1 MCTMIKKMIV
11 FFLLVLMVGF
21 SLVFADGPHILKD
34 LKKPDMLRVDKDEL
48 YVIQGTTILVYSLK
62 DFSLI
67 RKFGKAG
74 SGRGELSRVVEWP
87 NLIRVYKD
95 HILVET
101 SDKLVYFTKEGKPIK
116 EKRRP
121 RHSALFIPVGN
132 HFVGKIYLHDK
143 SANIQYMRV
152 VICDSQLYE
161 IKEIH
166 RQKWF
171 QQYRPKGF
179 QIQLFSDYLN
189 FEVYENK
196 IFIEESPEGLYID
209 VYDSEGNKLYQVK
222 KPYEKIKVTEAD
234 KENATAELR
243 EDEKAYLMIRQL
255 GSWEKVLEVMDIL
268 FPVFKPP
275 IRNIEINNNKLYV
288 QTFKQQENKDEFV
301 VMDLKGN
308 ILKTV
313 FLPLG
318 NRPGVEDKIRG
329 VKYYTI
335 ANDQLYYL
343 KENKEKKVWELYIEA
358 VK

>member
-1 MCTMIKKMIV
+1 MIKKTII
-11 FFLLVLMVGF
+11 FLLLVLMVGF
-21 SLVFADGPHILKD
+21 SLAFAEGPRVLKD
-34 LKKPDMLRVDKDEL
+34 LEKPDMLQVDKDEL

-67 RKFGKAG
+67 RRFGEAG
-74 SGRGELSRVVEWP
+74 SELGKLSRVVEWP

-101 SDKLVYFTKEGKPIK
+101 SDKLVYFTKAGKPIK
-116 EKRRP
+116 EMRRP
-121 RHSALFIPVGN
+121 RYSVFFLPVGN

-161 IKEIH
+161 IKEIY

-189 FEVYENK
+189 FEVYDDK
-196 IFIEESPEGLYID
+196 IFIEESPLGMFIE
-209 VYDSEGNKLYQVK
+209 VYDSEGNKLYHIK
-222 KPYEKIKVTEAD
+222 KPYEEIKVTEAD
-234 KENATAELR
+234 KETAAAELR

-268 FPVFKPP
+268 FPAFKPP
-275 IRNIEINNNKLYV
+275 IRSIEINNNKLYV
-288 QTFKQQENKDEFV
+288 QTFRQQDNKDEFV

-313 FLPLG
+313 FLPMG
-318 NRPGVEDKIRG
+318 SRPGVEDKIRG

-335 ANDQLYYL
+335 ADDQLYYL

-358 VK
+358 VNQ

>member
-1 MCTMIKKMIV
+1 MCTMFNKMIV
-11 FFLLVLMVGF
+11 FVLMVLMVVF
-21 SLVFADGPHILKD
+21 SLVFADGPRVLKD
-34 LKKPDMLRVDKDEL
+34 LKRPDMLRVDKDEL

-62 DFSLI
+62 DFSLK

-74 SGRGELSRVVEWP
+74 SGRGELRRVVEWP

-95 HILVET
+95 HLLVET
-101 SDKLVYFTKEGKPIK
+101 RDKLVYFTKEGKFIK

-121 RHSALFIPVGN
+121 RNSALFLPVGN

-152 VICDSQLYE
+152 VICDSQLNQ
-161 IKEIH
+161 IKEIY

-171 QQYRPKGF
+171 QQYRPEGF

-196 IFIEESPEGLYID
+196 IFIEESPGGLFIE
-209 VYDSEGNKLYQVK
+209 VYDSIGNKLYQVK
-222 KPYEKIKVTEAD
+222 KPYEKIKVTDAD
-234 KENATAELR
+234 KETAIAEFR
-243 EDEKAYLMIRQL
+243 KDEKAYLMIREL
-255 GSWEKVLEVMDIL
+255 GSWEKVLEVMKIL

-288 QTFKQQENKDEFV
+288 QTFKQRDNKDEFI

-318 NRPGVEDKIRG
+318 TRPGVEDKIRG

-335 ANDQLYYL
+335 ANDKLYYL
-343 KENKEKKVWELYIEA
+343 KENEEKKVWELYIEGIE
-358 VK
+358 